1 MILVVVLLV
10 GVLIAQIGAIALLWR
25 VLTVLARR
33 QTPDISQPSRAMQT
47 MLSTHVAGRNGMP

>member
-1 MILVVVLLV
+1 MTLVVVLLIW
-10 GVLIAQIGAIALLWR
+10 VLVVQIAAVALLWR
-25 VLTVLARR
+25 VLVVLARR